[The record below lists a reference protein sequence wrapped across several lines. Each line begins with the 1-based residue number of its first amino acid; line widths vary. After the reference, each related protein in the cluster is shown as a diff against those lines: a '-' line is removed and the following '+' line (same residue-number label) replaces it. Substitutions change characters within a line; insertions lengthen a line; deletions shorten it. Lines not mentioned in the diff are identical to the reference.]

1 MEDLTV
7 SIVQEIASLTNIYYE
22 FKRSFENLNDF
33 KEKLLEKLE
42 EKKRP
47 LTRSRVKIHE
57 IVAENEKEDET
68 LNIAFENNETMREED
83 KQHLKKIKMLTIYA
97 ISMVFLI

>member
-33 KEKLLEKLE
+33 YFFKEKLLEKLE
-42 EKKRP
+42 
-47 LTRSRVKIHE
+47 
-57 IVAENEKEDET
+57 
-68 LNIAFENNETMREED
+68 
-83 KQHLKKIKMLTIYA
+83 
-97 ISMVFLI
+97 

>member
-1 MEDLTV
+1 M
-7 SIVQEIASLTNIYYE
+7 
-22 FKRSFENLNDF
+22 
-33 KEKLLEKLE
+33 
-42 EKKRP
+42 
-47 LTRSRVKIHE
+47 TRSRVKIHE

-97 ISMVFLI
+97 ISMVFLIEFQSSIIIKVIKVEMK